1 MSNFLNKIPVSPIIS
16 FGNPSVPNGSTI
28 GTNFSILQT
37 GGYMEVYSLS
47 GLTYT
52 IPLATTGII
61 EFSGNSI
68 PIQFT
73 KGSGSAFSPD
83 VLTLNSD
90 NISSGRRKLGML
102 AYVYETNKIYQ
113 FRIDNY
119 DTLWNNATGATTGPG
134 GPTVVISDFGTTVK
148 NNTLEGQAFI
158 NAWTASTISGI
169 GGYNDTNAS
178 WRVLSTGGNSGGGT
192 SITGGTFDNNTD
204 TLTLNNSTGGTI
216 TITGFTDYYT
226 TGFTFNPA
234 SYDLTIKRNDGLP
247 DLSVNL
253 SILSSDVTITGGTYN
268 SSTGTA
274 TFTNNTGG
282 TFNVTGFLTGFT
294 DIYVTGGTFNS
305 NNQTLTLTRNDNANI
320 NVSGF
325 TDVFVTG
332 GTYSGS
338 TIIFTNNS
346 GGTFNVTGI
355 TSSGGGTFTGGTV
368 TGATIFTNGLTANTI
383 SATTYQNL
391 PTDIRVTGGTK
402 TGNNVVFT
410 NNTGGT
416 FTITGFTDTFVT
428 GATYSNNTFTYI
440 NNTGGTFSVLFNTMT
455 GLTATTIS
463 ATTYQN
469 LPTDI
474 RVTGGTYSASTGI
487 TTFRNNTGGTFTVT
501 GYFTPSND
509 IYVTGGTIGN
519 GPNTSNNKIT
529 LNRSDGNNVT
539 LNTLVDIVNLT
550 KSDMDTIIS
559 TRNVIRGKTYK
570 ISGCD
575 TSLYYNGTDR
585 SEADVYTTIYLMG
598 LEEDKLSESGIG
610 IFYTPK
616 YNSYEIFVDEKP
628 FPNGTYVIWGGFVW
642 LNKGGDD
649 PTNSI
654 DIFTLPEQYEKIFPF
669 DDSDEYSKGF
679 YNEQYDDIIYDYTND
694 RIIYRNEQNSNIVST
709 TYENITYWI
718 TEKGYYNPIRV
729 FQWGHLVDSGN
740 VGVIYNQ
747 QIINSYNENINYL
760 GQYQTDFYFN
770 NLSYQRDFFVEGD
783 SYQSN
788 FIFDNQSYQNDITIT
803 NASYQS
809 GITLNNGSYQKRII
823 IDVSSYQNQITLN
836 NNSYQDRIDIVGI
849 EGDPEGDPA
858 NQSYFNF
865 NNGSFHFDILLQSV
879 NGKPAIQN
887 YFNFN
892 NNSYQSVI
900 DLTGSIQIR
909 LDFTNN
915 SGQSSIVNCSQ
926 DSLIFDS
933 STQINGTNNPQ
944 TNITIKNYD
953 RDLTSVTGGE
963 QNRFFIHDLPTD
975 NTASVY
981 IGKVNNQLVQVTKPT
996 DIFVTGGTY
1005 SGSTIIFRNNT
1016 GGTFNVTGITTS
1028 SAFTGGTVTGAT
1040 SFTGGLTANTISA
1053 TTYQNL
1059 PVSGVTGGTGISA
1072 NTTNGLV
1079 TIVNTS
1085 PDQTVT
1091 ITGGTNIGINGTY
1104 PNFGINFT
1112 GSSGGGTFTGGTV
1125 TGPTTFTNGL
1135 TANTISATTYFNLP
1149 VSGVTGGTGIS
1160 ASSSNGLVTI
1170 VNTLPDQT
1178 VTITGGTNIEI
1189 NGTYPNFGINFTG
1202 STGASGDF
1210 LPLSGGTVSGATI
1223 FTNGLTANTISATT
1237 YQNLPQDIFVTGGT
1251 YTSGNVIFTNNSGG
1265 TFTVTGFAVGGGGG
1279 QTFYLNLSQ
1288 SQGGNRLLSTTAST
1302 ASEQTSGVTISNG
1315 VTSTI
1320 ASFQSQPLNTTILP
1334 GGIWSFYLHSYK
1346 QNTNASFNIFV
1357 ELYKITSGGTQTLLF
1372 TTDPAPVTTNSPN
1385 PSMQLSDGYFSGT
1398 PLSVSDSIVAVV
1410 RATNT
1415 GNQSHIITLVT
1426 EGSQHYSYAVS
1437 TIPTQQGLT
1446 CDTLSGCSI
1455 IQTIQSNISNKL
1467 DKSGGTITGNLTI
1480 NSGLTANTISA
1491 TTYQNLPATP
1501 FLPLSGG
1508 TVTGNTTFTAGLTGN
1523 TIVATNFNYN
1533 WVGLNAGGIFSYI
1546 NDTIYFNNTGKTH
1559 YFGGGPGNIQNNL
1572 SVPNG
1577 SLQVGGNVLISSGLT
1592 ANTISAT
1599 TYQNLP
1605 TDIRVTGG
1613 TYTGSTI
1620 IFTNNTG
1627 GTFSVTGI
1635 TSSGGGSFTGGTV
1648 SGATIFTGG
1657 LTANTISATTITS
1670 PSISPYGLIVA
1681 TSIGYQNIF

>member
-1 MSNFLNKIPVSPIIS
+1 MSNFLNKIPVSPITS

-37 GGYMEVYSLS
+37 GGFMEVYTLS

-52 IPLATTGII
+52 IPPATTGII

-102 AYVYETNKIYQ
+102 VYVYETNKIYQ

-332 GTYSGS
+332 GT
-338 TIIFTNNS
+338 
-346 GGTFNVTGI
+346 
-355 TSSGGGTFTGGTV
+355 
-368 TGATIFTNGLTANTI
+368 
-383 SATTYQNL
+383 
-391 PTDIRVTGGTK
+391 K

-501 GYFTPSND
+501 GYFTPTND
-509 IYVTGGTIGN
+509 IYVSGGTIGN
-519 GPNTSNNKIT
+519 GPDTSNNKIT

-559 TRNVIRGKTYK
+559 IGKVIRGKTYK

-575 TSLYYNGTDR
+575 NSLYYNGTDR

-598 LEEDKLSESGIG
+598 LEDDKLSESGIG
-610 IFYTPK
+610 VFYTPK
-616 YNSYEIFVDEKP
+616 YDIYEIFVDEKP

-642 LNKGGDD
+642 LNKGGDE

-669 DDSDEYSKGF
+669 DDSDDYNKDY
-679 YNEQYDDIIYDYTND
+679 YNEQYDDIIYDYTSD

-709 TYENITYWI
+709 TYENITYWV
-718 TEKGYYNPIRV
+718 TKVGYYNPIRV
-729 FQWGHLVDSGN
+729 FQWGHLVNFSG
-740 VGVIYNQ
+740 GSVIYNQ

-760 GQYQTDFYFN
+760 GISQGNFYFN
-770 NLSYQRDFFVEGD
+770 NLSYQKDLFVD
-783 SYQSN
+783 YNSYQNN
-788 FIFDNQSYQNDITIT
+788 FIFDNQSYQNDITISGSSGQ
-803 NASYQS
+803 NDIFLNNRSYQD
-809 GITLNNGSYQKRII
+809 RII
-823 IDVSSYQNQITLN
+823 LNDFSFQNQITLN
-836 NNSYQDRIDIVGI
+836 NYSYQNRIDILGF
-849 EGDPEGDPA
+849 GTD
-858 NQSYFNF
+858 S
-865 NNGSFHFDILLQSV
+865 
-879 NGKPAIQN
+879 AIQN

-892 NNSYQSVI
+892 NGSYQNEIILQSGNGKPAIQSYFNFNNNSYQNNI
-900 DLTGSIQIR
+900 DLIERQQNK

-915 SGQSSIVNCSQ
+915 SGQSNIENTSQ
-926 DSLIFDS
+926 NSLIFDS
-933 STQINGTNNPQ
+933 STQINRTSSLTQ

-953 RDLTSVTGGE
+953 RDLTSVTNPE
-963 QNRFFIHDLPTD
+963 QDRYFIHDLPTD

-981 IGKVNNQLVQVTKPT
+981 IGKINNQLVQVTKPI
-996 DIFVTGGTY
+996 DVFVTGGTY
-1005 SGSTIIFRNNT
+1005 NSGTGIITFRNNS
-1016 GGTFNVTGITTS
+1016 GTSFNVTGITTS
-1028 SAFTGGTVTGAT
+1028 S
-1040 SFTGGLTANTISA
+1040 
-1053 TTYQNL
+1053 
-1059 PVSGVTGGTGISA
+1059 
-1072 NTTNGLV
+1072 
-1079 TIVNTS
+1079 
-1085 PDQTVT
+1085 
-1091 ITGGTNIGINGTY
+1091 
-1104 PNFGINFT
+1104 
-1112 GSSGGGTFTGGTV
+1112 TFT
-1125 TGPTTFTNGL
+1125 
-1135 TANTISATTYFNLP
+1135 
-1149 VSGVTGGTGIS
+1149 
-1160 ASSSNGLVTI
+1160 
-1170 VNTLPDQT
+1170 
-1178 VTITGGTNIEI
+1178 
-1189 NGTYPNFGINFTG
+1189 
-1202 STGASGDF
+1202 
-1210 LPLSGGTVSGATI
+1210 GGTVSGATI

-1237 YQNLPQDIFVTGGT
+1237 YQNLPIDIRVTGGT
-1251 YTSGNVIFTNNSGG
+1251 YTSGNAIFTNNTGG
-1265 TFTVTGFAVGGGGG
+1265 TFTVTGFAVGSGGG
-1279 QTFYLNLSQ
+1279 QLFYLNLSQ
-1288 SQGGNRLLSTTAST
+1288 SEGSNRLLSTTAST
-1302 ASEQTSGVTISNG
+1302 TSQQTSGVTINSG
-1315 VTSTI
+1315 VTGTI
-1320 ASFQSQPLNTTILP
+1320 ASFQSPQLNTILIP
-1334 GGIWSFYLHSYK
+1334 GGIWSFHLHSYK
-1346 QNTNASFNIFV
+1346 EDSNASFDIFV
-1357 ELYKITSGGTQTLLF
+1357 EVYKRTSGGTQTLLF
-1372 TTDPAPVTTNSPN
+1372 QTEPTTVLTNSPL
-1385 PSMQLSDGYFSGT
+1385 PSMQITESYFSGT
-1398 PLSVSDSIVAVV
+1398 SLVVSDSIVTIV

-1415 GNQSHIITLVT
+1415 GNQTKIITLVT
-1426 EGSQHYSYAVS
+1426 EGTTYYSYVVS
-1437 TIPTQQGLT
+1437 SLPTQQGLT

-1455 IQTIQSNISNKL
+1455 IQTIQTDVSNKL
-1467 DKSGGTITGNLTI
+1467 DKSGGTITGDLII

-1508 TVTGNTTFTAGLTGN
+1508 TVSGNTIFTSGLTGD
-1523 TIVATNFNYN
+1523 TIVVNVFNYT
-1533 WVGLNAGGIFSYI
+1533 WTGPVVGSIFSYF
-1546 NDTIYFNNTGKTH
+1546 NDTIYSNETGKTH
-1559 YFGGGPGNIQNNL
+1559 YFGGGPANAQNNL

-1613 TYTGSTI
+1613 TYSGSTI
-1620 IFTNNTG
+1620 IFTNNTGGTFNVTGLYTGGTDVFVTGATKSGNVATFTNNTGGTFTLTGLTDTFVTGGTYDTGSSSITFTNNSG

-1648 SGATIFTGG
+1648 SGPTTFTNG

-1670 PSISPYGLIVA
+1670 PSISSYGLIVA